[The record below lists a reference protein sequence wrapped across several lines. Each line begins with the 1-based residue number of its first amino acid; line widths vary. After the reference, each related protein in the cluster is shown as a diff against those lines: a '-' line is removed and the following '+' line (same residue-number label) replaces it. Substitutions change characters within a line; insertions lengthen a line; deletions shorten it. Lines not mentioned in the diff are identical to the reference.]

1 MDIGTGFK
9 LLGFMFWPVL
19 LMFLVYLIDRK
30 SFKRRLERFKQEGFF
45 KFK

>member
-9 LLGFMFWPVL
+9 LLAFMFWPVL

-30 SFKRRLERFKQEGFF
+30 GFKRRWEKFKQDVFF
-45 KFK
+45 K

>member
-19 LMFLVYLIDRK
+19 LMLIVYLIDRK
-30 SFKRRLERFKQEGFF
+30 GFKRRWERFWQDRFF
-45 KFK
+45 K